1 MKLPF
6 PFRQERQL
14 TDLVSAEVAISEVET
29 ADR

>member
-14 TDLVSAEVAISEVET
+14 TDLITVDGRIDTEAGE
-29 ADR
+29 R

>member
-14 TDLVSAEVAISEVET
+14 TDLIAGDGRSETEVGE
-29 ADR
+29 R

>member
-14 TDLVSAEVAISEVET
+14 TDLITGDRRIET
-29 ADR
+29 EGGER

>member
-14 TDLVSAEVAISEVET
+14 TDLISTDGRPESEDL
-29 ADR
+29 DR